1 MMSLPSPCVG
11 SSRCGGCGLFIPIFF
26 FFLASVSFSFV
37 NSEQQQEQSCANWSK
52 HWTPMPPDKRVF
64 KSGIAIKALVTNK
77 FMDPMD
83 SDAAIMEFW
92 ILDVY
97 KGADKLSS
105 AMGILGGPGGV
116 FNLRDQ

>member
-1 MMSLPSPCVG
+1 MKLTPPLTSSLP
-11 SSRCGGCGLFIPIFF
+11 GCYRWPSFLFISAFVVAF
-26 FFLASVSFSFV
+26 ASGENCVS
-37 NSEQQQEQSCANWSK
+37 WSK

-64 KSGIAIKALVTNK
+64 KSSIAVKALVTNK
-77 FMDPMD
+77 FPDPED
-83 SDAAIMEFW
+83 PDAAVMEFW

>member
-1 MMSLPSPCVG
+1 MSSLLS
-11 SSRCGGCGLFIPIFF
+11 LLAA
-26 FFLASVSFSFV
+26 FLAFSSSSLFVSCSNNEKNCV
-37 NSEQQQEQSCANWSK
+37 SWSK
-52 HWTPMPPDKRVF
+52 QWTPMPPDKRVF
-64 KSGIAIKALVTNK
+64 KSSIAVKALVTNK
-77 FMDPMD
+77 FPDAKDPE
-83 SDAAIMEFW
+83 AAVMEFW